1 MVSIVGLG
9 IDPSD
14 LTEGAK
20 QELLSGKKI
29 IVRAERFAA
38 AVRALG
44 VSFETL
50 DCVYESSRNFDSLH
64 KNLAARVLGAAKER
78 DVVYCVPGSVEE
90 DISAQI
96 VLKKSRGAAV
106 FDSVSKSADAFRRA
120 KIFSCNR
127 AAYSAYDLEKYI
139 RAVLPLCVYDID
151 CDLVAGDVKL
161 KLCDMLGDETP
172 CFFVKNGKVKKIK
185 LYELDRQKE
194 YDETTALVV
203 DDTPLLKK
211 KRFDFYDLC
220 EVMRRLR
227 APGGCPWDRAQTHE
241 SIRKNMVEEA
251 YELVDAIDSK
261 DDGKIVEEAGDVLMP
276 GGLSRATR
284 RGQGRVRL
292 RGRHERRVQ
301 KNSFSAIR
309 IFSGATTRRTR
320 TTRSRCGSA
329 TSAPKRGKR
338 RRATA
343 WRTYPRAFP
352 RCCAPESGQARIES
366 GLRFQ
371 RYRRGRRK
379 NRRRTFRTPA
389 GGERGRRRTY
399 FRGDGRFAVFRG
411 QRGAA
416 RGRGLRRKP
425 AREHEKIRRAVFKDG
440 EPHFTGRKRDAKPRA
455 RGTLGVLRAG
465 KGTNRCRSV
474 PLK

>member
-9 IDPSD
+9 IEPSD
-14 LTEGAK
+14 LTKGAK

-227 APGGCPWDRAQTHE
+227 APGGCPWDRAQPHE
-241 SIRKNMVEEA
+241 SIRKNMVEEG
-251 YELVDAIDSK
+251 YELVDAIDGK
-261 DDGKIVEEAGDVLMP
+261 DDGKIVEEAGDVLMQAVFHAQLGEDRGAFDCADVTSGVCEKLIFRHSHIF
-276 GGLSRATR
+276 GGALGMAAQQTR
-284 RGQGRVRL
+284 RKGAKDGGRQ
-292 RGRHERRVQ
+292 RGGR
-301 KNSFSAIR
+301 AAR
-309 IFSGATTRRTR
+309 I
-320 TTRSRCGSA
+320 
-329 TSAPKRGKR
+329 
-338 RRATA
+338 
-343 WRTYPRAFP
+343 PRAAA
-352 RCCAPESGQARIES
+352 RPESGQARLES

-379 NRRRTFRTPA
+379 DRRRTFGTLA
-389 GGERGRRRTY
+389 GGERGRPRAY

-440 EPHFTGRKRDAKPRA
+440 EPHFAGRKRDAKPRA

>member
-9 IDPSD
+9 IEPSD

-261 DDGKIVEEAGDVLMP
+261 DDGKIVEEAGDVLMQAVFHAQL
-276 GGLSRATR
+276 GED
-284 RGQGRVRL
+284 RGAFDCADVTSGVCEKL
-292 RGRHERRVQ
+292 IFRH
-301 KNSFSAIR
+301 SH
-309 IFSGATTRRTR
+309 IFGATTRRTR

-352 RCCAPESGQARIES
+352 RCCAPRKWASAHQKRATISKISKRPPKKS
-366 GLRFQ
+366 AKNFQ
-371 RYRRGRRK
+371 NSCRR
-379 NRRRTFRTPA
+379 
-389 GGERGRRRTY
+389 
-399 FRGDGRFAVFRG
+399 
-411 QRGAA
+411 
-416 RGRGLRRKP
+416 
-425 AREHEKIRRAVFKDG
+425 
-440 EPHFTGRKRDAKPRA
+440 
-455 RGTLGVLRAG
+455 
-465 KGTNRCRSV
+465 
-474 PLK
+474 